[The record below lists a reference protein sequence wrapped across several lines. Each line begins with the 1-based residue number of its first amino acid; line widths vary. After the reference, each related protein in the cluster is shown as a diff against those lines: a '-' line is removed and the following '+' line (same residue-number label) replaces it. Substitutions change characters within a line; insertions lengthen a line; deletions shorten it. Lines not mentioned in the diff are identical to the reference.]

1 MKKTA
6 RRRHLLF
13 FSTSLFAHLL
23 FVLILVAICLVVSD
37 TAPVGGDRP
46 LVISLDGRGSADDA
60 TIIDKTR
67 EKSSPSRTGPASHDT
82 NPTEE
87 STDYGPPGGGNTPGG
102 SDGLARIEGG
112 GGNGDAA
119 LLSGYIEGIHTRIN
133 RYKRYP
139 PGAARGGIEGTVTVS
154 FLLARNGALLE
165 KGIVA
170 GSGNRALD
178 EAALATVG
186 DASPFPPFPEGLD
199 RETLRLRLPINYR
212 QR

>member
-13 FSTSLFAHLL
+13 FSTSLFAHIL
-23 FVLILVAICLVVSD
+23 FVLILVGVCLVVSD
-37 TAPVGGDRP
+37 TSPVGGDRP

-60 TIIDKTR
+60 TVTDKTQ
-67 EKSSPSRTGPASHDT
+67 EKTSPSRTGPDPNDAA
-82 NPTEE
+82 PTEE
-87 STDYGPPGGGNTPGG
+87 SADYGVSGGAITPGG
-102 SDGLARIEGG
+102 SDGSARIGGG

-119 LLSGYIEGIHTRIN
+119 LLSGYIEGVHARIN

-186 DASPFPPFPEGLD
+186 EASPFPPFPEGLD

>member
-1 MKKTA
+1 MKKAA

-23 FVLILVAICLVVSD
+23 FVLILVGVCLVVSD
-37 TAPVGGDRP
+37 TPPIGGDRP
-46 LVISLDGRGSADDA
+46 LVISLDGRGSADDG
-60 TIIDKTR
+60 TVIDSPLEKT
-67 EKSSPSRTGPASHDT
+67 STPRTGPAPHDA

-87 STDYGPPGGGNTPGG
+87 STDYGVSGGGNAAGG
-102 SDGLARIEGG
+102 SDGLAGVVEGG
-112 GGNGDAA
+112 GTGDAA
-119 LLSGYIEGIHTRIN
+119 LISGYIEGIHARIN

-154 FLLARNGALLE
+154 FLLDRHGVLLE

-178 EAALATVG
+178 EAALAAVG
-186 DASPFPPFPEGLD
+186 DSSPFPPFPEGLD

>member
-13 FSTSLFAHLL
+13 FSTSLFAHIL
-23 FVLILVAICLVVSD
+23 FVLILVGVCLFVSD
-37 TAPVGGDRP
+37 TSPVAGDRP

-60 TIIDKTR
+60 TITDKPR
-67 EKSSPSRTGPASHDT
+67 EKPSAPRTGPAPSDAA
-82 NPTEE
+82 PTEE
-87 STDYGPPGGGNTPGG
+87 SADYGVSGGGNTAGG
-102 SDGLARIEGG
+102 SNGPVRIEGG

-119 LLSGYIEGIHTRIN
+119 LLSGYIGRIHTRIN

>member
-1 MKKTA
+1 MKKAA

-23 FVLILVAICLVVSD
+23 FVLILVGVCLVVSD
-37 TAPVGGDRP
+37 TPPVGEDRP

-60 TIIDKTR
+60 TAIDKTR
-67 EKSSPSRTGPASHDT
+67 EKTPALRTGPAPSDAI
-82 NPTEE
+82 PTEE
-87 STDYGPPGGGNTPGG
+87 SADYSVSGGAITPGG
-102 SDGLARIEGG
+102 T
-112 GGNGDAA
+112 GDAA
-119 LLSGYIEGIHTRIN
+119 LLSGYIGRIHTRIN

-178 EAALATVG
+178 EAALATVA

-199 RETLRLRLPINYR
+199 RETLRLKLPINYR

>member
-1 MKKTA
+1 MKKAA

-23 FVLILVAICLVVSD
+23 FVLILVGVCLVVSD
-37 TAPVGGDRP
+37 TPPIGGDRP

-60 TIIDKTR
+60 TVIDNPR
-67 EKSSPSRTGPASHDT
+67 EKTSAPRTGPAPHDT

-87 STDYGPPGGGNTPGG
+87 STDYDVSGGGNSAGG
-102 SDGLARIEGG
+102 SDGLAGVVEG

-119 LLSGYIEGIHTRIN
+119 LISGYIEGIHARIN

-154 FLLARNGALLE
+154 FLLDRHGVLLE